1 MSDPWAVRTADLGKR
16 FYLGEGEQ
24 YLALRDV
31 LAGIPRRLRR
41 TGPKSEP
48 EILWALRN
56 VDLEIPKGEVVGIV
70 GRNGA
75 GKSTLLKVLSRI
87 TQPTT
92 GYVEIDGRV
101 GSLLEVGTGFHPE
114 LTGRENV
121 FLNGAILGMSGNEIR
136 ARFDEIV
143 DFSGVSDFLD
153 TPVKRYSTG
162 MYMRLA
168 FAVAAHLEPEILL
181 VDEVLAVGDAEFQR
195 RCLGRM
201 RELATAHGRT
211 VVLVS
216 HNLDA
221 VAQLSR
227 HSIWLDHGQVRD
239 KGPTTEIVDAY
250 LRSRQ
255 VGTAPG
261 EWVDLEDRGRST
273 GDEVRITRARVVVDG
288 SASRVES
295 NEQLSIEFDIEARKP
310 STLGGAVA
318 RLSTIGGTR
327 LLDAGTTEGPSIEVP
342 AGPSRLCIGLEKLP
356 VAPGSYS
363 IDLAINRVMGSGR
376 KRGVFDLL
384 EGALDLE
391 VHATDSSPSIDALV
405 PVEAKVATVE
415 HLDGD

>member
-1 MSDPWAVRTADLGKR
+1 MSDWAVRTAGLGKR
-16 FYLGEGEQ
+16 YYLGEGEQ
-24 YLALRDV
+24 YLALRDI

-41 TGPKSEP
+41 AGPRPEP
-48 EILWALRN
+48 ETLWALRD
-56 VDLEIPKGEVVGIV
+56 VDLEIPQGEVVGIL

-92 GYVEIDGRV
+92 GSVEISGRV

-121 FLNGAILGMSGNEIR
+121 FLNGAILGMTADEIR
-136 ARFDEIV
+136 SRFDQIV
-143 DFSGVSDFLD
+143 EFSGVGDFLE

-201 RELATAHGRT
+201 RELATTQGRT

-221 VAQLSR
+221 VSQLSR
-227 HSIWLDHGQVRD
+227 HSIWLDAGRVRAT
-239 KGPTTEIVDAY
+239 GPTPEIVDAY

-255 VGTAPG
+255 IGTAPG
-261 EWVDLEDRGRST
+261 EWVRYDDRSRAT
-273 GDEVRITRARVVVDG
+273 GTEVRIVRARLVVDG
-288 SASRVES
+288 AAPRVQS
-295 NEQLSIEFDIEARKP
+295 NEALAIELEVEAKT
-310 STLGGAVA
+310 STTLGGAVA
-318 RLSTIGGTR
+318 RLATVGGTR
-327 LLDAGTTEGPSIEVP
+327 LLDAGSPDATPIDVP
-342 AGPSRLCIGLEKLP
+342 VGVSRLRIALERLP

-363 IDLAINRVMGSGR
+363 IDLALHRVMGSGR
-376 KRGVFDLL
+376 KRGILDLI
-384 EGALDLE
+384 EGALDVE
-391 VHATDSSPSIDALV
+391 VHATDASPVIDSLV
-405 PVEAKVATVE
+405 PVEAKVTAVE
-415 HLDGD
+415 QLDDD

>member
-16 FYLGEGEQ
+16 YYLGEGEQ
-24 YLALRDV
+24 YLALRDL

-41 TGPKSEP
+41 AGPRPEP
-48 EILWALRN
+48 ETLWALRN

-92 GYVEIDGRV
+92 GHVEIDGRV

-136 ARFDEIV
+136 QRFDEIV

-201 RELATAHGRT
+201 RELATAQGRT

-221 VAQLSR
+221 VTQLSR
-227 HSIWLDHGQVRD
+227 HSIWLDHGRVRQV
-239 KGPTTEIVDAY
+239 GPTTEIVDAY

-255 VGTAPG
+255 IGSNPG
-261 EWVDLEDRGRST
+261 EWVELGERSRST
-273 GDEVRITRARVVVDG
+273 GDEIRIVRARIVVDG
-288 SASRVES
+288 PAPRVES
-295 NEQLSIEFDIEARKP
+295 NERLAFEIDIEARSP
-310 STLGGAVA
+310 ATVGGAMA
-318 RLSTIGGTR
+318 RLATIGGTR
-327 LLDAGTTEGPSIEVP
+327 LVDAGTTDGPPIEVP
-342 AGPSRLCIGLEKLP
+342 AGPSRLRIELDALP

-363 IDLAINRVMGSGR
+363 VDLVVNRVMASGR
-376 KRGVFDLL
+376 KRGVFDLV
-384 EGALDLE
+384 EGALDVE
-391 VHATDSSPSIDALV
+391 AFATERSPAIESLV
-405 PVEAKVATVE
+405 PVTAKVTTVE
-415 HLDGD
+415 HDD

>member
-1 MSDPWAVRTADLGKR
+1 MSDTWAVRTSDLGKR
-16 FYLGEGEQ
+16 YYLGEGEQ
-24 YLALRDV
+24 YLALRDI

-41 TGPKSEP
+41 SGPKTEP
-48 EILWALRN
+48 ETLWALKN

-75 GKSTLLKVLSRI
+75 GKSTFLKVLSRI

-136 ARFDEIV
+136 KRFDEIV
-143 DFSGVSDFLD
+143 DFSGVSEFLD

-201 RELATAHGRT
+201 RELATTQGRT

-221 VAQLSR
+221 VAQLSH
-227 HSIWLDHGQVRD
+227 HSIWLDQGQVRD
-239 KGPTTEIVDAY
+239 SGPTTEIVDAY

-255 VGTAPG
+255 LGTAPG
-261 EWVDLEDRGRST
+261 EWVDLDDRPRST
-273 GDEVRITRARVVVDG
+273 GDEVRIVRTRIVVDG
-288 SASRVES
+288 DGPRVES
-295 NEQLSIEFDIEARKP
+295 NEPMAIEFDVEASKAV
-310 STLGGAVA
+310 TLGGAVA

-327 LLDAGTTEGPSIEVP
+327 LVDAGSTEGPSIDVP
-342 AGPSRLCIGLEKLP
+342 AGVSRLRVKLDRLP

-363 IDLAINRVMGSGR
+363 VDLMINRVMGSGR
-376 KRGVFDLL
+376 KRGVFDLV
-384 EGALDLE
+384 EGALDVE
-391 VHATDSSPSIDALV
+391 AHATDRSPAIDSLV
-405 PVEAKVATVE
+405 PVEAKVTTVE
-415 HLDGD
+415 HLGGD

>member
-1 MSDPWAVRTADLGKR
+1 MSDAWAVRTTDLGKR
-16 FYLGEGEQ
+16 YYLGEGEQ
-24 YLALRDV
+24 YLALRDI
-31 LAGIPRRLRR
+31 LAGVPRRLLGRGAR
-41 TGPKSEP
+41 AEP
-48 EILWALRN
+48 DSLWALRD
-56 VDLEIPKGEVVGIV
+56 VDLEIPKGEVVGIL

-75 GKSTLLKVLSRI
+75 GKSTFLKVLSRI
-87 TQPTT
+87 THPTT
-92 GYVEIDGRV
+92 GSVEIDGRV

-136 ARFDEIV
+136 NRFDEIV
-143 DFSGVSDFLD
+143 EFSGVSEFLD

-201 RELATAHGRT
+201 RELATAQGRT

-221 VAQLSR
+221 VSQLSR
-227 HSIWLDHGQVRD
+227 HSIWLDHGRVRD
-239 KGPTTEIVDAY
+239 TGPTTEIVDAY

-261 EWVDLEDRGRST
+261 EWVDLEGRTRST
-273 GDEVRITRARVVVDG
+273 GDEVRITRARITVNG
-288 SASRVES
+288 APRVES
-295 NEQLSIEFDIEARKP
+295 NEPLAIEFDVEARKP
-310 STLGGAVA
+310 VTLGGAMA
-318 RLSTIGGTR
+318 RLATIGGTR
-327 LLDAGTTEGPSIEVP
+327 LLDAGTTEGPSIELP
-342 AGPSRLCIGLEKLP
+342 AGASRLRIELDRLP
-356 VAPGSYS
+356 VAPGSYAV
-363 IDLAINRVMGSGR
+363 DLVITRVMGSGR
-376 KRGVFDLL
+376 KRGVFDLV
-384 EGALDLE
+384 EGALDVE
-391 VHATDSSPSIDALV
+391 AHATDASPAIDALV

-415 HLDGD
+415 HLGD